1 VNGSFLII
9 LVLMFAVLYF
19 LLIRPQ
25 RAQQRRHAELLEGLK
40 VGDEVVTAGGI
51 YGEVTEVD
59 AERVLL
65 EVDEDVR
72 IAVAKRA
79 IASIVPPEEIV
90 RLEGG
95 EAGSAA
101 VDEEAPEAS
110 AAEAPAAAEEPAA
123 RK

>member
-9 LVLMFAVLYF
+9 LLLMFAVLYF

-59 AERVLL
+59 TERVLL

-79 IASIVPPEEIV
+79 IASVIPPEELA

-95 EAGSAA
+95 EAGAA
-101 VDEEAPEAS
+101 AADQEAS
-110 AAEAPAAAEEPAA
+110 EVAAEEPAA